1 MSKNFKKYSPFLI
14 IVIFM
19 GALLWLSPFSN
30 DTSGLKAQQKEEEL
44 LEGTVTNSVN
54 KNENIQEVE
63 ILITKGS
70 LKDQKITV
78 ENDNSYIVNT
88 REFNKGDGVIVTYK
102 KLANGENSFY
112 IVDYLRTKPLL
123 WLFIIF
129 IVVVVFVTR
138 WQGIGSLLGMLF
150 SFIILFK
157 IILPKILIGA
167 NPVVMAIIG
176 AALIIPITF
185 YLSHGINRKT
195 TIAMI
200 GTLLTLIIT
209 SLIAYVFADWGNL
222 TGFASEEASYLQ
234 LGTAKN
240 IDFKSLVLA
249 GIIIS
254 LMGIL
259 DDVTIS
265 QTSIVQQLKAAKEK
279 ISFFE
284 LYKRATIVGRD
295 HIASIVNTLIL
306 IYAGASL
313 PLLLLLLDYS
323 ESLGTV
329 INYEFM
335 AEEIIQTLVA
345 SIGLILAIPITT
357 LLACLTIGK
366 AKAPPEG
373 FHHTH

>member
-1 MSKNFKKYSPFLI
+1 
-14 IVIFM
+14 M
-19 GALLWLSPFSN
+19 GALLWFSPFSN

-44 LEGTVTNSVN
+44 LEGTVTSSVN

-70 LKDQKITV
+70 LKNQKITV
-78 ENDNSYIVNT
+78 ENNNTYVVNT
-88 REFNKGDGVIVTYK
+88 REFNTGDGVIVTYK
-102 KLANGENSFY
+102 KLGNGENSFY

-167 NPVVMAIIG
+167 NPVFMAIIG

-195 TIAMI
+195 TIAMV
-200 GTLLTLIIT
+200 GTLLTLIVT
-209 SLIAYVFADWGNL
+209 SLIAYIFADWGNL

-234 LGTAKN
+234 MDTAKN
-240 IDFKSLVLA
+240 IDFRTLVLA

-279 ISFFE
+279 ISFSE
-284 LYKRATIVGRD
+284 LYKRSMIVGRD

-323 ESLGTV
+323 ESLSTV
-329 INYEFM
+329 MNYEFM

-366 AKAPPEG
+366 VKASQEE